1 MNIRFNELNLSF
13 NNLLVINGA
22 NKSGKSKI
30 LKTIERGLNGELEEF
45 YVNNSRVIKGDF
57 KTIYIG
63 DYNNFSTDFKLTK
76 SNIFK
81 KLIYDDVLNT
91 MNSEDMLKR
100 ILRVT
105 SDHNRE
111 YGITLDNNEKLKD
124 GDILYNEDKKLIVVK
139 ANSEDVLIIKPS
151 SITEMGVIAHALG
164 NRHLQAQFE
173 DDKMIIQYDRLVE
186 EELKRDNVNY
196 SRENIT
202 LKKAFKHVEFAHTH

>member
-1 MNIRFNELNLSF
+1 MIFHEIIGNINE
-13 NNLLVINGA
+13 IDD
-22 NKSGKSKI
+22 
-30 LKTIERGLNGELEEF
+30 LNGYHVE
-45 YVNNSRVIKGDF
+45 
-57 KTIYIG
+57 TIY
-63 DYNNFSTDFKLTK
+63 L
-76 SNIFK
+76 
-81 KLIYDDVLNT
+81 
-91 MNSEDMLKR
+91 NSEDMLKR

-105 SDHNRE
+105 SDHKRE

-186 EELKRDNVNY
+186 EALKRENVNY

>member
-1 MNIRFNELNLSF
+1 MIFHEIIGNINE
-13 NNLLVINGA
+13 IDD
-22 NKSGKSKI
+22 
-30 LKTIERGLNGELEEF
+30 LNGYHVE
-45 YVNNSRVIKGDF
+45 
-57 KTIYIG
+57 TIY
-63 DYNNFSTDFKLTK
+63 L
-76 SNIFK
+76 
-81 KLIYDDVLNT
+81 
-91 MNSEDMLKR
+91 NSEDMLKR

-186 EELKRDNVNY
+186 EELKRDNVKGEVNANDVHFEVGKKIRNTIKELGGTMPEDYPTPEKSLKVLEKENKNKIKISNPLFSY
-196 SRENIT
+196 SQTPSTSKR
-202 LKKAFKHVEFAHTH
+202 

>member
-1 MNIRFNELNLSF
+1 MIFYEIIGNINA
-13 NNLLVINGA
+13 IDD
-22 NKSGKSKI
+22 
-30 LKTIERGLNGELEEF
+30 LNGYHVE
-45 YVNNSRVIKGDF
+45 K
-57 KTIYIG
+57 IY
-63 DYNNFSTDFKLTK
+63 L
-76 SNIFK
+76 
-81 KLIYDDVLNT
+81 
-91 MNSEDMLKR
+91 NSEDMLKR

-105 SDHNRE
+105 SDHKRE

-186 EELKRDNVNY
+186 
-196 SRENIT
+196 
-202 LKKAFKHVEFAHTH
+202 